1 MLSAAH
7 GAWRMAVALAGC
19 CSHDWVLYSMAE
31 PKRYA
36 CCTPALGLS
45 TGGSAAGLID
55 GWTVPRKPPAAAGA
69 EARVAP
75 HHAAVTSSSPAII
88 VLTHAQRAVGSV
100 EMMGR
105 RAAARRARPD
115 GRRAGADARA
125 RWWPVVAG
133 GAALRMSRAIGL
145 QQRRSADQALGP
157 HFAGAGTARA
167 RGKISTVERK
177 HAGGAK
183 EQPMQA

>member
-1 MLSAAH
+1 MAR
-7 GAWRMAVALAGC
+7 GAWQWRMAVAGC

-125 RWWPVVAG
+125 RCGGRWRGSTYVASD
-133 GAALRMSRAIGL
+133 RGL
-145 QQRRSADQALGP
+145 QQRQRRAISRDQACSLDP
-157 HFAGAGTARA
+157 LRY
-167 RGKISTVERK
+167 
-177 HAGGAK
+177 
-183 EQPMQA
+183 